1 MRRGGFGLVVVV
13 VPKKKAGWRG
23 RGGRDLGG

>member
-1 MRRGGFGLVVVV
+1 MRRGGFGLVVV